1 MTVEAIE
8 RQITEKEDRFFTLM
22 NEVDTLR
29 APYDG
34 GVKMMGAED
43 LEKQD
48 RMLKDADGIQEE
60 ITNLRKQR
68 ADEMRYKA
76 HKEWMD
82 KPKDSPA
89 ADAVAALGRTPQLA
103 DASDPT
109 ADADAAHQEL
119 LREGFKTYIKGG
131 IGRLA
136 NDMTEG
142 AMQFKALQADGDAEG
157 GYIITPRVVSEMLI
171 KDIDDQVYL
180 RQLATVIPI
189 MQGQSLGAPTLE
201 EDISDPEWTSELD
214 TGDDDTVKP
223 FGMRELEPRPLAKR
237 VRISNKLL
245 NAPGIDAE
253 MFWRSRLAYKFAVAQ
268 ENAMLNGSGANQPLG
283 IFTAHEDGIPT
294 GRDVN
299 SGATD
304 GITADS
310 LIDLQHKVKAA
321 YWRNSKFLFHRDIV
335 ALIRKLKDG
344 DNQYLWQPGLAPG
357 NPGMI
362 LGFEYIMSEFAP
374 STVSTNSYVGM
385 FGDFSK
391 IWIADSLQMTT
402 QRLVELYAGQ
412 NQVGFIGRLEMDAQP
427 VLAEAFSRLKVST

>member
-1 MTVEAIE
+1 MTVEALD
-8 RQITEKEDRFFTLM
+8 RQITAKEDQFFTLM

-29 APYDG
+29 SPFDG
-34 GVKMMGAED
+34 GTKMMGAED

-48 RMLKDADGIQEE
+48 RMLKDADQIQAD

-82 KPKDSPA
+82 RPKDSPA
-89 ADAVAALGRTPQLA
+89 ADAVASMGRSPELA
-103 DASDPT
+103 NASDPSE
-109 ADADAAHQEL
+109 DAESAQQEL

-131 IGRLA
+131 TSRLA

-142 AMQFKALQADGDAEG
+142 AMAFKALQADGDAEG

-171 KDIDDQVYL
+171 KDIDDMVYL

-214 TGDDDTVKP
+214 TGDDDEVKP
-223 FGMRELEPRPLAKR
+223 FGARELEPRPLAKR

-268 ENAMLNGSGANQPLG
+268 ENAMLTGSGANQPLG
-283 IFTAHEDGIPT
+283 IFTAHADGIPT
-294 GRDVN
+294 SRDVN
-299 SGATD
+299 SGASD
-304 GITADS
+304 GIEADS

-321 YWRNSKFLFHRDIV
+321 YWRNAKFLFHRDTV

-362 LGFEYIMSEFAP
+362 LGFEYIMSEFCP
-374 STVSTNSYVGM
+374 SDVTAGSYVGI

-427 VLAEAFSRLKVST
+427 VLAEAFSRLIINT